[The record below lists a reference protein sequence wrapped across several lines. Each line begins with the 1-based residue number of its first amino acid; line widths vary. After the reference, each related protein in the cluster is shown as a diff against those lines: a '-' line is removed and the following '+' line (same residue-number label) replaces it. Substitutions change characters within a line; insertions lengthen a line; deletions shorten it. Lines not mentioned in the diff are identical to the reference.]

1 MGRPSIHGR
10 IIGRSDQKRG
20 SENEI
25 ASLGLVSGGLS
36 LGIGFASLKELV
48 GVDIG
53 FIPLRFGNPHQ
64 RPRWGFLFYWHLVCI
79 SESVS
84 ELVAH

>member
-1 MGRPSIHGR
+1 MA
-10 IIGRSDQKRG
+10 RG
-20 SENEI
+20 YFT
-25 ASLGLVSGGLS
+25 ASPPLALVAGLVSGGFLF

-64 RPRWGFLFYWHLVCI
+64 RPRWGFFFIGIGLALI
-79 SESVS
+79 NP
-84 ELVAH
+84 